1 MVQSRTEEMPSRHPN
16 VAKEILD
23 RLRLT
28 CLDLPEAYE
37 ERAWVGTRWMVTKK
51 TFAHVLMVAEG
62 WPPAYARAAGTD
74 SGCVLTFRSP
84 QPALQVERFG
94 RPPFFRPPWFPNIVG
109 LSVGSA
115 TDWQDVAELV
125 TLSYRVLA
133 PKKLVALLDSP

>member
-1 MVQSRTEEMPSRHPN
+1 MANGHLS
-16 VAKEILD
+16 VAPEIIE

-37 ERAWVGTRWMVTKK
+37 EQAWVGTRWMVAKK
-51 TFAHVLMVAEG
+51 NFAHVLMVVEG

-74 SGCVLTFRSP
+74 FGCVLTCRSA
-84 QPALQVERFG
+84 QATAEVARFA

-109 LSVGSA
+109 LCLGTT

-125 TLSYRVLA
+125 TGSYRVLA
-133 PKKLVALLDSP
+133 PKKLVRLLDGA

>member
-1 MVQSRTEEMPSRHPN
+1 MAAAKHPN
-16 VAKEILD
+16 VPKEIVE

-37 ERAWVGTRWMVTKK
+37 ERAWVGTRWLVAKK
-51 TFAHVLMVAEG
+51 NFAHVLVVAEG

-84 QPALQVERFG
+84 QPAVEVARFA

-109 LSVGSA
+109 LFLEA
-115 TDWQDVAELV
+115 TTDWQDVAELV
-125 TLSYRVLA
+125 TRSYRVLA
-133 PKKLVALLDSP
+133 PKKLVHLLDSA